1 MAHRAEGLNDIFEHS
16 VIVREDIDVKGG
28 TIQQTPT
35 DDTDIPNKKYIDDAI
50 DSRLD
55 TFGDQ
60 EIPYSDATGK
70 LTSEAAFL
78 YDTTFNRMTVGSIN
92 TGGIQSSSALGINSA
107 SAMSIS
113 AQGNGVGIGD
123 DVTISGDIFGGGSTG
138 KLTTA
143 DYATIG
149 GTTSQIGITGDV
161 DLIKLEANKI
171 TIKTTTE
178 VAAKIKMTS
187 IGGYA
192 IKLTNKTGANSVAG
206 QLVKADTATNDAVIL
221 AAAGD
226 VECFGVFLDA
236 GDADSAEA
244 WVVVSGI
251 ADVAHDDNVAAVR
264 GDWISTGVL
273 AGYAAT
279 ATSPAV
285 APTHFEEIGH
295 CIETVAAGG
304 AGTHILARCVL
315 HFN

>member
-149 GTTSQIGITGDV
+149 GTTSQIGITGDT
-161 DLIKLEANKI
+161 DIIQLAANKVTINGAINSSTATI
-171 TIKTTTE
+171 TASSDNTN
-178 VAAKIKMTS
+178 VAGINTLFINPAATVV
-187 IGGYA
+187 IGG
-192 IKLTNKTGANSVAG
+192 
-206 QLVKADTATNDAVIL
+206 
-221 AAAGD
+221 
-226 VECFGVFLDA
+226 F
-236 GDADSAEA
+236 
-244 WVVVSGI
+244 
-251 ADVAHDDNVAAVR
+251 
-264 GDWISTGVL
+264 
-273 AGYAAT
+273 
-279 ATSPAV
+279 
-285 APTHFEEIGH
+285 
-295 CIETVAAGG
+295 AGG
-304 AGTHILARCVL
+304 VDGQVL
-315 HFN
+315 HVIIVDGDQDVTLENEEATGTQKLAMHESSDETLSSARGGFTFVFNSTTGFWHDCSHAKYV